1 MNTSRKGRGK
11 MKKKSL
17 VSACLKKGSSAHAWM
32 VVIGLLCSSVV
43 LLTMATPAYAQP
55 VLNPDNGHYY
65 ELIEVEDPSLTWYEA
80 RDAAA
85 AGTFKGMVGHLATVT
100 SAGEDNFLVN
110 TFPGVI
116 PLHVWIGGTDAA
128 SEGNWQWITGEA
140 WSYTNWDPGEP
151 NGGTDENCLEYTDGA
166 AKWNDGPC
174 DAEAEAYL
182 VEYEA
187 AAVPT
192 MTVWGM
198 LVLVIF
204 SLTVG
209 VYYLRRAKA

>member
-17 VSACLKKGSSAHAWM
+17 VSACLKKGSRAHAWM

-65 ELIEVEDPSLTWYEA
+65 ELIEVEDPGLTWSEA

-100 SAGEDNFLVN
+100 SEAENDFIVN
-110 TFPGVI
+110 TWPGI
-116 PLHVWIGGTDAA
+116 GERERVWIGGTKA
-128 SEGNWQWITGEA
+128 EGNWQWITGEP
-140 WSYTNWDPGEP
+140 WSYLNWGWGEP
-151 NGGTDENCLEYTDGA
+151 SGDGNCLEYWDNSE
-166 AKWNDGPC
+166 WNDEPC
-174 DAEAEAYL
+174 GNEKTLYL

-187 AAVPT
+187 AAVPA